1 MTRSDIIRRIFKTKR
16 ELLVGDIERIVDMI
30 NHTIGKSLAEG
41 ARVELRGFGI
51 FSPKK
56 LAAKNAASPRG
67 GKRIVLP
74 ARTSV
79 KFKAGKGLS
88 QKINQNKNA

>member
-1 MTRSDIIRRIFKTKR
+1 MTRSDIIKKIFKAKR

-30 NHTIGKSLAEG
+30 NHTIAKSLAEG
-41 ARVELRGFGI
+41 SRVELRGFGV

-56 LAAKNAASPRG
+56 LASKNAASPRG

-79 KFKAGKGLS
+79 KFRAGKGLS
-88 QKINQNKNA
+88 QKINNKAA